1 MALAAP
7 AGFADTAGRVPVGTG
22 RAGWVVTIV
31 RRAVTSLRNQD
42 WTAVAIELVVVILGV
57 FLGVQASNWNED
69 RELDRKSAVF
79 TQRLKTDLRAEAWN
93 IEMQIGYH
101 EQVQANARR
110 AADALSGRD
119 PLSDEALLVAAFRAT
134 QYNDNVR
141 QRATYDELTST
152 GDLGLIRDDAL
163 RKLAMNVYTTQVF
176 DWFTDEGRASPY
188 REAFRRRVPYRVQ
201 TALETTCGDRVVSSG
216 NYPGIATKLD
226 SPCRVDVPPAEVAV
240 AAMALRSNPEILQL
254 LNQRIVDLG
263 TNIGNLTFYD
273 ADSLRK
279 NLRLIAREKSNSS
292 GSAD

>member
-1 MALAAP
+1 M
-7 AGFADTAGRVPVGTG
+7 
-22 RAGWVVTIV
+22 TIV
-31 RRAVTSLRNQD
+31 RRAVARFREQD
-42 WTAVAIELVVVILGV
+42 WIAVSIELVVVVFGV
-57 FLGVQASNWNED
+57 FLGIQAANWNED
-69 RELDRKSAVF
+69 REQDRKSAVF
-79 TQRLKTDLRAEAWN
+79 TERLKDDLRAEAWN

-119 PLSDEALLVAAFRAT
+119 PLSDEALLVAAYRAT

-152 GDLGLIRDDAL
+152 GDLGLIRDYAL
-163 RKLAMNVYTTQVF
+163 RKLAMNIYTTQVF

-188 REAFRRRVPYRVQ
+188 RAAFRRRVPYRIQ
-201 TALETTCGDRVVSSG
+201 TALETTCGDRVVASD
-216 NYPGIATKLD
+216 NYAGIATKLD
-226 SPCRVDVPPAEVAV
+226 YPCRIDAPPAEVAE
-240 AAMALRSNPEILQL
+240 AATALRSDPEILQL

-279 NLRLIAREKSNSS
+279 NLRASVLEKR
-292 GSAD
+292 